1 MAQLTIYL
9 PKIGESTQEATIT
22 FWCKNENEFVAKD
35 DILLEISTDKVNSEL
50 PSEFEGILQKILAKE
65 NEMVKVGAPIAL
77 MEVSDEVF
85 AKYNQT
91 EKVAETKIT
100 EKEVEKKSQ
109 IADFKEFKSQFLS
122 PIVRKLI
129 AENNISFDELA
140 EISTKSQRISKK
152 DIENY
157 LKSKQNILENT
168 FAENKLKLAIES
180 NDLVQ
185 ILSPFRKKLSETLQ
199 TSYQTIPHVTTFS
212 EINVTQLVAKREEL
226 KNEFQLTYN
235 QKVTYT
241 HFIMYEVLQTL
252 KNFPQ
257 LNAWLNVDEY
267 ILKGNI
273 NLGFAA
279 ALPDGNLIV
288 PNIKNAETL
297 NFNELIEKVNET
309 AQRAKSNKLQ
319 TQDIENT
326 TFTVS
331 NTGIFGSLMG
341 TPIIVRPQ
349 VAILA
354 LGEIHNGIDLD
365 ENDKVIRVKKM
376 YASLSYD
383 HRVIDGAL
391 ASKFLNELK
400 TKIQTII

>member
-1 MAQLTIYL
+1 MAQLSIKL
-9 PKIGESTQEATIT
+9 PKIGESTQEATIIT
-22 FWCKNENEFVAKD
+22 WYKKEGDFVAKN

-50 PSEFEGILQKILAKE
+50 PSEFEGILEKIIVNE
-65 NEMVKVGAPIAL
+65 NETAKVDATIAL
-77 MEVSDEVF
+77 MKVSDEVF
-85 AKYNQT
+85 AKYHKT
-91 EKVAETKIT
+91 ENITKQKT
-100 EKEVEKKSQ
+100 EEKSSSQKSQ
-109 IADFKEFKSQFLS
+109 RTDFKEFENKFLS

-129 AENNISFDELA
+129 AENNISFDEL
-140 EISTKSQRISKK
+140 SQVQTTNQRISKK
-152 DIENY
+152 DIEHY
-157 LKSKQNILENT
+157 LESKKPKQNTTFNQEKLTLTITENDT
-168 FAENKLKLAIES
+168 I
-180 NDLVQ
+180 Q
-185 ILSPFRKKLSETLQ
+185 TLSAFRKKLSATLQ

-212 EINVTQLVAKREEL
+212 EINVTKLVAKREEL

-241 HFIMYEVLQTL
+241 HFIMYGVLQTL

-257 LNAWLNVDEY
+257 LNAWLNVDDY

-288 PNIKNAETL
+288 PNIKEAEKL
-297 NFNELIEKVNET
+297 NFNELVLKVNET
-309 AQRAKSNKLQ
+309 AQRAKNNKLSS
-319 TQDIENT
+319 QDIENT

-354 LGEIHNGIDLD
+354 LGEIHDGIDLD
-365 ENDKVIRVKKM
+365 ENDKVIRIKKM

-391 ASKFLNELK
+391 ASKFLTELK
-400 TKIQTII
+400 QRIQKLD